1 MKYLRYWSLSKIS
14 LNKDGVMWR
23 YFSQLNEMNMRRF
36 FVWQKGQ
43 WSQLRYT
50 DRKSWGWAVQRSGY
64 IIRGRKLYVS
74 VSCSNKI
81 SCPLLLILTWM
92 MIAQSLK
99 KTDVGMSTTGCLQTW
114 ESCKMSANQNSGI
127 QMSTHILAK
136 KYTISKNL
144 IPIYD
149 PKGLISSHKGIHL
162 M

>member
-1 MKYLRYWSLSKIS
+1 MKYLIYWSLSKIS

-99 KTDVGMSTTGCLQTW
+99 KLMWGCQLQGVCRHEKAVKCPQTR
-114 ESCKMSANQNSGI
+114 I
-127 QMSTHILAK
+127 QEFKCPHIFWRK
-136 KYTISKNL
+136 
-144 IPIYD
+144 
-149 PKGLISSHKGIHL
+149 IHNFKEFDTYIWPQRTYFFP
-162 M
+162 